1 MLGKYEYSVVQYCV
15 IKNSSYTWSRLV
27 SNNEHRDLTMC
38 QVIRRPI
45 KLKTTEN
52 YELNSPKNVVAI
64 AYKSLVT
71 VVVSF
76 FEMLE
81 RQKALTENF
90 SVLDM

>member
-1 MLGKYEYSVVQYCV
+1 
-15 IKNSSYTWSRLV
+15 
-27 SNNEHRDLTMC
+27 MC
-38 QVIRRPI
+38 QVIRGPI

-76 FEMLE
+76 FELLKL
-81 RQKALTENF
+81 QKALTENF